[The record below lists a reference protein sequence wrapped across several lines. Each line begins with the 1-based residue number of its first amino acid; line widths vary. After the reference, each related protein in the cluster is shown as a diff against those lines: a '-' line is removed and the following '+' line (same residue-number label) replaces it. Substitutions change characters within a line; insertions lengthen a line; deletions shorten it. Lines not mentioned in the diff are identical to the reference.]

1 MSGANTDRSIDQ
13 SIGSWPVPLEM
24 RNWSG
29 LHAGAV
35 TAAACVATWSFVVG
49 GFTAYYVDAR
59 AGTAAMLAGGLISQF
74 LISLSQIPPITKYGL
89 ETVSTTKPQ
98 LGIRGSAFALFI
110 QYMTTI
116 GWNCVLLIFLGR
128 SFSTTLFQLGLISAD
143 MQANVAVAA
152 SVLATIG
159 VWLLLLLGSQ
169 GLKYVGGISV
179 VCIVVIGTWMY
190 VMLLKTYGMTAISE
204 GQPISPLPQGRLM
217 NYSVA
222 LEVLL
227 VSTLGWWA
235 YMGSIFR
242 LVNKAGKAIYPSM
255 LSLGLGWAAVGL
267 IGLYA
272 GLAVG
277 EADPTVWIIKVAGPV
292 AGVAVLLFVILSNF
306 GSALVG
312 SHAAT
317 LGIGQIPFVDR
328 TIPWPLKTFLVLSP
342 MFVLELF
349 FATAFYDNIGTFM
362 AFIGIFI
369 APMVGVQIADW
380 FALKR
385 IDRLHVPSLFRHNEQ
400 SCYWYL
406 GGFNP
411 PGFVA
416 LALGAATYIMLL
428 DPISF
433 EPNSSI
439 VQYTTASLP
448 SVVVGGLAYYLA
460 MTLFGNTN
468 PEPERHGG

>member
-13 SIGSWPVPLEM
+13 SIGSWPVPLKM
-24 RNWSG
+24 RTWSG

-35 TAAACVATWSFVVG
+35 TVAACVATWSFVVG

-74 LISLSQIPPITKYGL
+74 LISLSQIPPVTKYGL

-128 SFSTTLFQLGLISAD
+128 AFSSTLLQLGLITAD
-143 MQANVAVAA
+143 MQPGMATVA
-152 SVLATIG
+152 SVLATVG
-159 VWLLLLLGSQ
+159 VWMLLLLGAR
-169 GLKYVGGISV
+169 GLKYTGVVSV
-179 VCIVVIGTWMY
+179 VCILGIGAWMY
-190 VMLLKTYGMTAISE
+190 VMLLKTYGVAAISE
-204 GQPISPLPQGRLM
+204 AQPISPLPQGRLM
-217 NYSVA
+217 NYAVA

-242 LVNKAGKAIYPSM
+242 LVNKAGKAIFPSM

-272 GLAVG
+272 GLVVG
-277 EADPTVWIIKVAGPV
+277 EADPTVWIIKVAGPA

-312 SHAAT
+312 AHAAT
-317 LGIGQIPFVDR
+317 LGVGQIPFVDR
-328 TIPWPLKTFLVLSP
+328 TIPWPLKTLLVLSP
-342 MFVLELF
+342 MFVMEIF
-349 FATAFYDNIGTFM
+349 FAAAFYDNIGTFM

-385 IDRLHVPSLFRHNEQ
+385 IDRLHMPSLFRHDER
-400 SCYWYL
+400 SCYWYK
-406 GGFNP
+406 GGVNP

-416 LALGAATYIMLL
+416 LALGAATYVMLL
-428 DPISF
+428 DPVSF

-448 SVVVGGLAYYLA
+448 SVLVGGLAYYVG
-460 MTLFGNTN
+460 MRFFGDLN
-468 PEPERHGG
+468 PERRVTR